1 MVAEPRT
8 PPSLTLEEYLAQPE
22 EAPYSEYID
31 GEVRPKPMPTEDH
44 GALTIEIGGLLREY
58 NRRDRKYYIGGE
70 VRHIARDRGRVYIPD
85 VHATLHSRRIP
96 GQNPV
101 EVQPDLAIEVLSPDD
116 RATDVLGKVSFYLAI
131 GVRAVWLVDPM
142 GLTVTI
148 YRPDA
153 PIISLRDGDTVSG
166 GDILPG
172 FETIVDEI
180 FSVLDPPEPAASEV
194 AE

>member
-58 NRRDRKYYIGGE
+58 NGRDRKYYIGGE

-85 VHATLHSRRIP
+85 VHATLHSRRVP

-101 EVQPDLAIEVLSPDD
+101 EVPPDLAVEILSPDD
-116 RATDVLGKVSFYLAI
+116 RATDVLGKVNFYLSI

-142 GLTVTI
+142 QRTVTI
-148 YRPDA
+148 HRPDA
-153 PIISLRDGDTVSG
+153 PMLALHDGDIISG
-166 GDILPG
+166 GDVLPG
-172 FETIVDEI
+172 FETTVAEI
-180 FSVLDPPEPAASEV
+180 FSVLDPPEPPTAEV
-194 AE
+194 TE